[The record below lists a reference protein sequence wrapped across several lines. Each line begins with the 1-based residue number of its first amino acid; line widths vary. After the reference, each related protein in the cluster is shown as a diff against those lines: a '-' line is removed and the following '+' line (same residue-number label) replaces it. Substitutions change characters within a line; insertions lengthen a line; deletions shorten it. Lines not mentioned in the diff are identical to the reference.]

1 MKTYKHENFCKT
13 RMRIEHDE
21 TGNGFLKIYDT
32 ENNVIDDHI
41 QITHFIFDSE
51 PFKIR
56 LRPKIP
62 NGMEEQ
68 IVLDQQF
75 YFPFHFDEDKF
86 DGLSDPNLEGH
97 PVIFLTVKNM
107 NYTKDNGQPEYFYD
121 FLDFELKIEK
131 EIATNLPLHKG

>member
-1 MKTYKHENFCKT
+1 MKTYTHENFCKT

-51 PFKIR
+51 PFK
-56 LRPKIP
+56 LRFK
-62 NGMEEQ
+62 NGTGDQ
-68 IVLDQQF
+68 VLDQQF